1 VGEVA
6 EFIHQAVP
14 LLVVDLKDLFD
25 SSDNVH
31 DFGAFHISSWWQ
43 GRRDGRLGSR
53 QGQARR
59 WQASQAAGCVS
70 LSDTQSRRGLGGSWD

>member
-1 VGEVA
+1 MVSGCCGLFQKIRGWEQAWGDSLVVSGLFPLVGEVA

-31 DFGAFHISSWWQ
+31 DFGAFHN
-43 GRRDGRLGSR
+43 
-53 QGQARR
+53 
-59 WQASQAAGCVS
+59 VS
-70 LSDTQSRRGLGGSWD
+70 YFLFFRKLL

>member
-31 DFGAFHISSWWQ
+31 DFGAFHISSLWQ
-43 GRRDGRLGSR
+43 GRQDGRRGLRTR
-53 QGQARR
+53 QGRSRR
-59 WQASQAAGCVS
+59 GSQVGEGAFRSG
-70 LSDTQSRRGLGGSWD
+70 TGQGRGLGGSWD

>member
-1 VGEVA
+1 MDSLVVSGLFPLVGKVA

-31 DFGAFHISSWWQ
+31 DFGAFHNVSLWQ
-43 GRRDGRLGSR
+43 GRRDGRLRLLEG
-53 QGQARR
+53 QGK
-59 WQASQAAGCVS
+59 
-70 LSDTQSRRGLGGSWD
+70 